1 MEANVDLKRFLDA
14 QRQDY
19 QTALKEIKAGKKRS
33 HWMWYIFPQIA
44 GLGFSS
50 TSVYYSI
57 KSMEEA
63 SAYLNHPV
71 LGANLLEITKIL
83 LQLPERNARAIL
95 GSPDDMKLK
104 SCMTLFAYVPG
115 SEAVF
120 KQVLDEFFD
129 GQMDS
134 KTLQILDAASRKP

>member
-1 MEANVDLKRFLDA
+1 METNIDLQRFLDA

-33 HWMWYIFPQIA
+33 HWMWYIFPQVA

-63 SAYLNHPV
+63 SAFLNHPV
-71 LGANLLEITKIL
+71 LGANLREITKIL
-83 LQLPERNARAIL
+83 LQLPERNARTIL
-95 GSPDDMKLK
+95 GSPDDMKLR
-104 SCMTLFAYVPG
+104 SCMTLFAHVAG
-115 SEAVF
+115 TEEVF
-120 KQVLDEFFD
+120 KQVLAEFFE

-134 KTLQILDAASRKP
+134 KTLQILDAASRKS